1 MFCILVFSGFSPAA
15 PAELDAHRTLRVD
28 LVVDGDSVVL
38 ADRRHVRLVGINAP
52 ELGRT
57 CPAYGHGCTPIPAE
71 PLAQEAQRLLQS
83 QLAKKTVSLVTDETT
98 HDRYGRLLA
107 YLRLP
112 NGADPAEALL
122 RAGLASVIAVP
133 PNLDRLARYQGL
145 ESQARHQRLG
155 LWGHGYFAAVD
166 ARTLSSDL
174 SGYHFVRGRVER
186 IGRSDKYLYLDLGPK
201 LAIKIAHMD
210 WERYFDLTPAS
221 LLHREVHVRGW
232 VVKHKGRL
240 QLRIHH
246 PAMLEIKHNG
256 VGNP

>member
-1 MFCILVFSGFSPAA
+1 M
-15 PAELDAHRTLRVD
+15 RVD

-57 CPAYGHGCTPIPAE
+57 CPAYGQGCTPTPDE

-83 QLAKKTVSLVTDETT
+83 QLAKKTVSLVTDEATQ
-98 HDRYGRLLA
+98 DRYGRLLA

-133 PNLDRLARYQGL
+133 PNLDRLARYQEL
-145 ESQARHQRLG
+145 ESQARHQRRG
-155 LWGHGYFAAVD
+155 LWGHGYFAALE
-166 ARTLSSDL
+166 AGTLSSDL
-174 SGYHFVRGRVER
+174 RGYHFVRGRVEQM
-186 IGRSDKYLYLDLGPK
+186 GRSRKYLYLDLGPT
-201 LAIKIAHMD
+201 LTIMVAHTD
-210 WERYFDLTPAS
+210 WERYFDFAPES
-221 LLHREVHVRGW
+221 LLHRQVEVRGW
-232 VVKHKGRL
+232 IVKHKDRL

-246 PAMLEIKHNG
+246 PAMLEIKRMM
-256 VGNP
+256 